1 MRSLN
6 QQLIADKLSISRTTV
21 SRSLANHPAISAETR
36 EKVQKL
42 AAEMGYRGVPGRAAR
57 RTRQSRPA
65 TIGVLIGVPAEN
77 GVPAEH
83 VSMATF
89 PFILQGIRERAELE
103 HLAVDV
109 CFEKPAALD
118 PNSKRQ
124 SVFRHIRAGDWRG
137 TILIYPFPE
146 PAVDLIVRKI
156 SAVAVLES
164 YENSG
169 IDIIDTDDSAA
180 ILALVTRLKDAGHR
194 RIGFL
199 TWTYPV
205 GGHWTLRRF
214 GGYVEALFRHGL
226 EFRPEW
232 TINIHRS
239 SAHLSEFSP
248 DLPNRVVELIRR
260 DQVTAWVC
268 AADHQAYHLMRE
280 LNARG
285 VRVPEDCSITG
296 FDGLEPPP
304 GLRRVTSMLV
314 PHQDIGSSAVARLF
328 SRMMHPNSPRRK
340 ILVEARLVDGE
351 SIAPPRQN
359 S

>member
-6 QQLIADKLSISRTTV
+6 QQLLAQQLNVSRTTI

-42 AAEMGYRGVPGRAAR
+42 AAEMGYRGTRNRGTR
-57 RTRQSRPA
+57 RSRQSKHA

-77 GVPAEH
+77 VA
-83 VSMATF
+83 MATF
-89 PFILQGIRERAELE
+89 PFILQGIRERAEIE

-118 PNSKRQ
+118 PASKRQ

-146 PAVDLIVRKI
+146 PAVDLIARKI
-156 SAVAVLES
+156 STVAVLES
-164 YENSG
+164 YAAST
-169 IDIIDTDDSAA
+169 IDVIDTDDSSA
-180 ILALVTRLKDAGHR
+180 ILALITRLKDAGHR

-199 TWTYPV
+199 TWHYPV
-205 GGHWTLRRF
+205 GGHWAMRRF
-214 GGYVEALFRHGL
+214 GGYVEALFHHGL
-226 EFRPEW
+226 EFRPDW
-232 TINIHRS
+232 VLNISR
-239 SAHLSEFSP
+239 ATTPLSEFGPAIP
-248 DLPNRVVELIRR
+248 DRVVHILRHDR
-260 DQVTAWVC
+260 VTAWVC

-280 LNARG
+280 LHARG

-304 GLRRVTSMLV
+304 NTRRVTSMLV
-314 PHQDIGSSAVARLF
+314 PHEDIGSSAVARLA
-328 SRMMHPNSPRRK
+328 SRMMHPSSPRRK
-340 ILVEARLVDGE
+340 ILVEARLVEGE
-351 SIAPPRQN
+351 TIAPPRVV
-359 S
+359 